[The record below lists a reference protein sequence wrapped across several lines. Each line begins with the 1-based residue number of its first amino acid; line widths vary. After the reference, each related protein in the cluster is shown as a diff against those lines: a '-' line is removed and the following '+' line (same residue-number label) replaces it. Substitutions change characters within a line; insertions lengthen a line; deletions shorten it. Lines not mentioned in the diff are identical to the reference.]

1 MKIKHLTEYKADVT
15 GPNVFSYAIKNARIS
30 LPINLLINLE
40 IEKNWFL
47 SERYQD
53 AYLRKIATETI
64 FKRLYKMQDLS
75 TFRQIIR

>member
-53 AYLRKIATETI
+53 AY
-64 FKRLYKMQDLS
+64 
-75 TFRQIIR
+75 